1 MKVSEIRILFSITI
15 LSLRRNAGKKKPFFL
30 CKTSAFFNNLLI
42 INVLQNTHF
51 CAIYEQGYTCF
62 AMAQP

>member
-1 MKVSEIRILFSITI
+1 MKVSEIRILFSVTM
-15 LSLRRNAGKKKPFFL
+15 LSLRHNAGKKKALFSL
-30 CKTSAFFNNLLI
+30 QNKRIFNNLLT
-42 INVLQNTHF
+42 INVSQNAHF